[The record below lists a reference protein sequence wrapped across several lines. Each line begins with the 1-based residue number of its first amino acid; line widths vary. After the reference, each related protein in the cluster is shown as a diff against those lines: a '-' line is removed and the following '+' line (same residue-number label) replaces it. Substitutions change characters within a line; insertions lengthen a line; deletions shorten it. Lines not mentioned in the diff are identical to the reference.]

1 MLLAKTPRALAAL
14 QAGSRSGLSLR
25 ERRALILADGRRRLD
40 ELLALLGSDALPLLQ
55 RLRGAGLLEEA
66 TQAAPAAPP
75 VQAAPP
81 AARPPSPAAHT
92 PAATAAHAP
101 AGTPAT
107 TAPPRAGQR
116 RSLVAAKL
124 YVVDMLQL
132 QRHPDAVELKARIQF
147 AADQDALLAAL
158 LEAVPLLRRL
168 TNPRYGERVAARLQ
182 EVLPEDLL
190 PALASTLAAL
200 PAEAA
205 GADARAVSRA
215 QPGKCLRRPAQ
226 QAW

>member
-66 TQAAPAAPP
+66 TPAPAATPSVP
-75 VQAAPP
+75 AAAAP
-81 AARPPSPAAHT
+81 PPSPAVQAL
-92 PAATAAHAP
+92 P
-101 AGTPAT
+101 
-107 TAPPRAGQR
+107 APPPVATPSSRTGQR

-190 PALASTLAAL
+190 PALAATLAAM

-205 GADARAVSRA
+205 GADARA
-215 QPGKCLRRPAQ
+215 P
-226 QAW
+226 

>member
-66 TQAAPAAPP
+66 TPAPAATPSVP
-75 VQAAPP
+75 AAAAP
-81 AARPPSPAAHT
+81 PPSPAVQAL
-92 PAATAAHAP
+92 P
-101 AGTPAT
+101 
-107 TAPPRAGQR
+107 APPPVATPPGRTGQR

-190 PALASTLAAL
+190 PALAATLAAL
-200 PAEAA
+200 PAETA
-205 GADARAVSRA
+205 GADARA
-215 QPGKCLRRPAQ
+215 P
-226 QAW
+226 

>member
-66 TQAAPAAPP
+66 TPAPAATPP
-75 VQAAPP
+75 VPAAASPAAAPL
-81 AARPPSPAAHT
+81 PPSPAVQAT
-92 PAATAAHAP
+92 PAPPPVAT
-101 AGTPAT
+101 
-107 TAPPRAGQR
+107 PPGRTGQR

-147 AADQDALLAAL
+147 AADQNALLAAL

-190 PALASTLAAL
+190 PALAATLAAL

-205 GADARAVSRA
+205 GADARA
-215 QPGKCLRRPAQ
+215 P
-226 QAW
+226 

>member
-14 QAGSRSGLSLR
+14 QAGSRFGLSLR

-55 RLRGAGLLEEA
+55 RLRDAGLLEDA
-66 TQAAPAAPP
+66 AQALTNASHVASAPPPLPARAPAAPAA
-75 VQAAPP
+75 
-81 AARPPSPAAHT
+81 ST
-92 PAATAAHAP
+92 PAA
-101 AGTPAT
+101 
-107 TAPPRAGQR
+107 PRGGQR

-147 AADQDALLAAL
+147 AADQDALLAGL
-158 LEAVPLLRRL
+158 FEAVPLLRRL
-168 TNPRYGERVAARLQ
+168 TSPRYGERVAARLQ

-190 PALASTLAAL
+190 PALAAAL
-200 PAEAA
+200 ASAPAGAA
-205 GADARAVSRA
+205 GADARA
-215 QPGKCLRRPAQ
+215 P
-226 QAW
+226 

>member
-66 TQAAPAAPP
+66 TPAPAATPSVP
-75 VQAAPP
+75 AAAAP
-81 AARPPSPAAHT
+81 PPSPAVQAL
-92 PAATAAHAP
+92 P
-101 AGTPAT
+101 
-107 TAPPRAGQR
+107 APPPVATPSSRTGQR

-190 PALASTLAAL
+190 PALAATLAAL
-200 PAEAA
+200 PAETA
-205 GADARAVSRA
+205 GADARA
-215 QPGKCLRRPAQ
+215 P
-226 QAW
+226 

>member
-66 TQAAPAAPP
+66 PPAPAATPSVP
-75 VQAAPP
+75 AAAAP
-81 AARPPSPAAHT
+81 PPSPAVQAL
-92 PAATAAHAP
+92 P
-101 AGTPAT
+101 
-107 TAPPRAGQR
+107 APPPVATPSSRTGQR

-190 PALASTLAAL
+190 PALAATLAAL
-200 PAEAA
+200 PAETA
-205 GADARAVSRA
+205 GADARA
-215 QPGKCLRRPAQ
+215 P
-226 QAW
+226 